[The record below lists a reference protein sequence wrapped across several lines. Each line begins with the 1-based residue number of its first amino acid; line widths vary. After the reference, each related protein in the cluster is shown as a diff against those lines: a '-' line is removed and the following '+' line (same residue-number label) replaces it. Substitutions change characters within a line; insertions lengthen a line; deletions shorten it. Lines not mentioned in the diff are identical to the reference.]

1 LTTACAL
8 LAPQNTHFGIS
19 VAPSGARTAT
29 TSLDVLSSQRYH
41 LRDICNNMIRMHKE
55 NMTTSKSDHWWR
67 SLRADDIPELAR
79 VADKVH
85 PGLPESNEVFLER
98 VMLFP
103 EGCMALV
110 DENDSLSGYAISHPI
125 RYRQIPQLNHLLGCI
140 APDADQYFIHDI
152 AILPECRGL
161 GHAQQCIGQF
171 ANVP

>member
-1 LTTACAL
+1 M
-8 LAPQNTHFGIS
+8 
-19 VAPSGARTAT
+19 AT
-29 TSLDVLSSQRYH
+29 PKAEYR
-41 LRDICNNMIRMHKE
+41 
-55 NMTTSKSDHWWR
+55 WR
-67 SLRADDIPELAR
+67 GLRADDIPKLAR
-79 VADKVH
+79 VAGKVH
-85 PGLPESNEVFLER
+85 PGLPESDEIFLER

-125 RYRQIPQLNHLLGCI
+125 RYRQVPLLNQLLGSI

-152 AILPECRGL
+152 AILPECRNL